1 MIFHIDMLFQMSCKG
16 FAPMLCT
23 EAWKSNPLSKIAEHL
38 SVWIWHLRGL
48 VVAGFPPGHKHQEA
62 KVSRRVWLRFL
73 VPRYYVWFV
82 FETLSRFTDTWVS
95 EVRVWLN
102 AGSSWTNS
110 FGNLCFFSTLHW
122 KACENVPYIPLK
134 WTWEHKVK
142 LGTKAGGG
150 GAGSKHLKGQENEV
164 EFSESNT
171 KWSFSIPTPSPT
183 TFLWPLGLHC
193 LKRRWL
199 TSARWMRWATK
210 SEFRQAISAGKRAS
224 VVLLSALYP
233 SIFRRN
239 GNYLLRTCGFYF

>member
-95 EVRVWLN
+95 EVKSVTECRFELDKLIRQPV
-102 AGSSWTNS
+102 
-110 FGNLCFFSTLHW
+110 FFFNSTLKSLW
-122 KACENVPYIPLK
+122 KCSLHPV
-134 WTWEHKVK
+134 KVD
-142 LGTKAGGG
+142 
-150 GAGSKHLKGQENEV
+150 
-164 EFSESNT
+164 
-171 KWSFSIPTPSPT
+171 
-183 TFLWPLGLHC
+183 
-193 LKRRWL
+193 
-199 TSARWMRWATK
+199 
-210 SEFRQAISAGKRAS
+210 
-224 VVLLSALYP
+224 
-233 SIFRRN
+233 
-239 GNYLLRTCGFYF
+239 LRTQGQAGDQGWRWGGWEQASEGSREWSRVLWIKY